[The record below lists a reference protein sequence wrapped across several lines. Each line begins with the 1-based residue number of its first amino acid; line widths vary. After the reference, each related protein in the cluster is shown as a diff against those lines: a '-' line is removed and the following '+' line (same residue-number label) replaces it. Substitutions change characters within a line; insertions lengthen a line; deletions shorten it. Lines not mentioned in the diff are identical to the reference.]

1 MRVLVIALFVAA
13 GAVMIPAGAFAADQS
28 NAATQTTVVDDHGS
42 QSAGL
47 ITGPIVIPVNLGL
60 GANAQRGMQM
70 MPVMGMLSGM
80 GMGTA
85 MAPGT
90 QSSSATQV
98 TVVDHSG
105 SQSAGLITGPIVVPV
120 NGLLGLNLGL

>member
-1 MRVLVIALFVAA
+1 MIALFVAA
-13 GAVMIPAGAFAADQS
+13 GAVMIPAGAFAADQT

-47 ITGPIVIPVNLGL
+47 ITGPIVIPVDLGL
-60 GANAQRGMQM
+60 GANAQHGMQM

-85 MAPGT
+85 MPGT
-90 QSSSATQV
+90 QSSSAGQV